1 MTIVGK
7 TARHTKSARNDRDIA
22 ADGSEHAEKLKR
34 TPVLLP
40 TGEPV
45 T

>member
-7 TARHTKSARNDRDIA
+7 TARHTKSARNVRDIA
-22 ADGSEHAEKLKR
+22 ADGSQHEEKLKR
-34 TPVLLP
+34 TPVLLLAS
-40 TGEPV
+40 EPV